1 MEKQEVLDRL
11 EEIADSMDS
20 DFLNRQEIEA
30 IVEDIKDLQEKFES
44 LEQLRWLENGFKVN
58 VKITNHDS
66 FSIDTKED
74 LILAENYLN

>member
-30 IVEDIKDLQEKFES
+30 IVEDIKDLQW
-44 LEQLRWLENGFKVN
+44 QLNVN
-58 VKITNHDS
+58 
-66 FSIDTKED
+66 TKEF
-74 LILAENYLN
+74 

>member
-30 IVEDIKDLQEKFES
+30 IVEDIKDLQW
-44 LEQLRWLENGFKVN
+44 QLNANTREF
-58 VKITNHDS
+58 
-66 FSIDTKED
+66 
-74 LILAENYLN
+74 